1 MYRNRG
7 RICSAWRGRK
17 HGYLIRAESC
27 LGYIY
32 GVVVVVEVGDN
43 LGILIFVLGLDVLE
57 DFFVSSEGGI
67 GRKLGGTKIA
77 AHRSVVSSGGAR

>member
-27 LGYIY
+27 LGYIC
-32 GVVVVVEVGDN
+32 GVVVVEVGDD

-77 AHRSVVSSGGAR
+77 AHRFVVSSGGAR